1 MRFAIATLLL
11 LSGAGLL
18 VHAQD
23 KDLSGL
29 KPEYKP
35 LMQAVAQSYDA
46 MEEALED
53 QNADASKQ
61 SAEEL
66 SERVSKIIEF
76 WASHNVAD
84 AEQFATDL
92 KKAVDDV
99 AAKVAASDFAGAE
112 AAEEQ
117 AEQNCKSCH
126 DAHRKFGLGGWK
138 IK

>member
-1 MRFAIATLLL
+1 MRFALATLFL
-11 LSGAGLL
+11 LSGAGLI
-18 VHAQD
+18 VQAQD
-23 KDLSGL
+23 KDLTGL

-35 LMQAVAQSYDA
+35 LMQAVAQAYDA
-46 MEEALED
+46 MEDALDD
-53 QNADASKQ
+53 QNADAAKQ
-61 SAEEL
+61 NAEEL
-66 SERVSKIIEF
+66 SERVSKIVEF

-84 AEQFATDL
+84 AEAFATNL
-92 KKAVDDV
+92 KKAADDV

-126 DAHRKFGLGGWK
+126 EAHRKFGLSGWK